1 MDARH
6 VITAAVDEAPERG
19 SCRWP
24 RLPAHRLRSAGA
36 PQSVMLR
43 GAVPAQATAAPW
55 GRRCGGG
62 LRSTP
67 LTAVPRRRLVS
78 SRHAARASLPPP
90 PPPPPHSAPAVAVPT
105 VSVAVPSP
113 APAAAQHTALA
124 SAPSAL
130 VILASLFA
138 LGQLWGTW
146 RSGWRAAPY
155 GGASAARRLRRA
167 ADARAPIA
175 IFHDLVRASLW
186 ISLLV
191 LRCVLQENCGIPAA
205 VEAWSVAGAVLEA
218 LRASGYAGVLRS
230 YTAFGDMA
238 LLRPTVR
245 RQLSSTGV
253 RLSDVPSGRKDAAD
267 RALLLDL
274 MLFAR
279 DTPPPA
285 VVLLITGDRDFAPS
299 AHRLTQLGY
308 TVLLSAPI
316 ATAQVAPELLS
327 AAYRRFDWASMACGL
342 VPFEERERER
352 TDRGA
357 SNDDDEPE
365 PTTFVRQPS
374 VASLAEAGVAAVGDF
389 RFGRGK
395 NARVGAFVSAAA
407 AAIEREDVD
416 ELARVVAS
424 AQLSGLKSTREAAL
438 LADMRRRLKQREAA
452 AEEVAPALER
462 AILAADPQLAASAVL
477 AARTRGVSGI
487 LAAKVAAAER
497 IMRANRAARRTS
509 RGGTPADADEDE
521 EEEEEAD
528 EEEDD
533 ADDARSQLPAEQP
546 SQRRASA
553 ALKEHRLGSR
563 RRLVIDEL
571 DAADSWAGRPWIAS
585 GAAAEVKAD
594 EAAEAVMPP
603 PAAEDPAALVAAY
616 EADPNIPRWFV
627 IAAREGLEGQD
638 FALLSSAIA
647 RGAAANLDTS
657 GAASVLAVVTRA
669 RSIAGSL
676 VRLSLTRKAQ
686 PLSSLIDSLAGLPV
700 AALLTKEIAEARAA
714 LERMLATPEPPV
726 VDVSSAECAQFK
738 ARIHDALDEED
749 PVALRAALLDAA
761 IESGM
766 ANESAMRRLKVLNV
780 ACESVPELQRACKA
794 EDLAV
799 LRARI
804 LRVRR
809 DFVLRDP
816 TRSFPKTDGKLLL
829 ALTEAVKDAEA
840 VLARL
845 TAEAAASGPASADN
859 GAATGTAAP
868 MVAATAAV

>member
-1 MDARH
+1 
-6 VITAAVDEAPERG
+6 
-19 SCRWP
+19 
-24 RLPAHRLRSAGA
+24 
-36 PQSVMLR
+36 
-43 GAVPAQATAAPW
+43 
-55 GRRCGGG
+55 
-62 LRSTP
+62 
-67 LTAVPRRRLVS
+67 
-78 SRHAARASLPPP
+78 
-90 PPPPPHSAPAVAVPT
+90 
-105 VSVAVPSP
+105 
-113 APAAAQHTALA
+113 
-124 SAPSAL
+124 
-130 VILASLFA
+130 
-138 LGQLWGTW
+138 
-146 RSGWRAAPY
+146 
-155 GGASAARRLRRA
+155 
-167 ADARAPIA
+167 
-175 IFHDLVRASLW
+175 
-186 ISLLV
+186 
-191 LRCVLQENCGIPAA
+191 
-205 VEAWSVAGAVLEA
+205 VAGAVLEA
-218 LRASGYAGVLRS
+218 LRASGYAGVLRG

-352 TDRGA
+352 TDGGA
-357 SNDDDEPE
+357 SKDDDEPE
-365 PTTFVRQPS
+365 PTFVRQPS

-462 AILAADPQLAASAVL
+462 AIAASDPQLAASAVL

-509 RGGTPADADEDE
+509 RGTAAADGDDEEDEDE
-521 EEEEEAD
+521 EE

-533 ADDARSQLPAEQP
+533 ADDARSQQPAEVQS
-546 SQRRASA
+546 SQRRAST
-553 ALKEHRLGSR
+553 ALKEHRLSSR

-585 GAAAEVKAD
+585 GAAAEIKTD
-594 EAAEAVMPP
+594 EAVEAVMPP
-603 PAAEDPAALVAAY
+603 PAVEDPGTLVAAY
-616 EADPNIPRWFV
+616 EADPSFPPWFV
-627 IAAREGLEGQD
+627 TAVRVGLMGQD

-657 GAASVLAVVTRA
+657 GAASVLSVVTRA

-686 PLSSLIDSLAGLPV
+686 PLSSFIDSLAGHPV
-700 AALLTKEIAEARAA
+700 AALLTKELAEARGA

-726 VDVSSAECAQFK
+726 ADESSAESVQFK
-738 ARIHDALDEED
+738 ARIRDALDDED

-766 ANESAMRRLKVLNV
+766 VNESALRRLKVLTI
-780 ACESVPELQRACKA
+780 AFESLPELQRACEA

-809 DFVLRDP
+809 DFIQREP

-829 ALTEAVKDAEA
+829 TLTAAVKDAEA

-845 TAEAAASGPASADN
+845 SAEAASGLASDDGARAPADAASGLASATPEN
-859 GAATGTAAP
+859 GAGHANGSTAP
-868 MVAATAAV
+868 DVVAATAAV